1 MSVPSLSPRFIHAV
15 TNCSC
20 SFFLIQQQ
28 TTNNNHQQHSSTI
41 HHHIHYNPSPHHSPF
56 TTTIHHPPQE
66 LTDARIQ
73 LKIERNKR
81 IVMEEERD
89 VARRV
94 GNMAHTEWKKEYLNT
109 ILSQGSEQYLKTI
122 FGALSQKKNVLHNK
136 YFKAITWGSHE
147 SNWRIHLQELL
158 RQEQQRVKEKNE
170 CLKMGHEEIANSKVE
185 RKIGTVL

>member
-1 MSVPSLSPRFIHAV
+1 MFFFFWFNNQQQSSSTFIHH
-15 TNCSC
+15 SPQ
-20 SFFLIQQQ
+20 FI
-28 TTNNNHQQHSSTI
+28 TTSTI
-41 HHHIHYNPSPHHSPF
+41 HHHHPS
-56 TTTIHHPPQE
+56 QE

-94 GNMAHTEWKKEYLNT
+94 GNMAHTEWKKEFLNT

-122 FGALSQKKNVLHNK
+122 NARMSQKKNLLHNK

-185 RKIGTVL
+185 RKIGTVLMFFMCGFIFLDNFLTLTSSFLWNNSD